1 MKSYC
6 RGINMSTQSQPT
18 EKDKGGNI
26 NPGDSVYKQP
36 EVSLL
41 DEKQWRYI
49 QRRYHISPRELEVAK
64 LVCKG
69 YVNGNIA
76 KKLKVKPGTVKT
88 HLRSIF
94 AKTHAKN
101 RITMLL
107 RFMDDANK
115 FFHKSPDTLSVP
127 IVNREKP
134 TQKKPAFG
142 EKLKKN

>member
-1 MKSYC
+1 MPLPSEP
-6 RGINMSTQSQPT
+6 ID
-18 EKDKGGNI
+18 EDKRESI
-26 NPGDSVYKQP
+26 NPGHSLYMLPDVA
-36 EVSLL
+36 LL
-41 DEKQWRYI
+41 DEKQWRYV

-69 YVNGNIA
+69 FVNGNIA
-76 KKLKVKPGTVKT
+76 KKLNVKQGTVKT

-115 FFHKSPDTLSVP
+115 FFNKSPDTLSVP
-127 IVNREKP
+127 IVDR
-134 TQKKPAFG
+134 KKPNP
-142 EKLKKN
+142 ENIPPERN

>member
-1 MKSYC
+1 MPLPSEP
-6 RGINMSTQSQPT
+6 ID
-18 EKDKGGNI
+18 KDERKNI
-26 NPGDSVYKQP
+26 NPDHSLYMQP
-36 EVSLL
+36 DVALL
-41 DEKQWRYI
+41 DEKQWRYV

-64 LVCKG
+64 LVCRG
-69 YVNGNIA
+69 FVNGDVA
-76 KKLKVKPGTVKT
+76 EKLNVKPGTVKT

-127 IVNREKP
+127 IVDREKP

>member
-1 MKSYC
+1 MPLPSE
-6 RGINMSTQSQPT
+6 PT
-18 EKDKGGNI
+18 DKDKRESI
-26 NPGDSVYKQP
+26 NPGHSLYMQP
-36 EVSLL
+36 DVALL
-41 DEKQWRYI
+41 DEKQWRYV

-64 LVCKG
+64 LVCRG
-69 YVNGNIA
+69 FVNGDVA
-76 KKLKVKPGTVKT
+76 KRLNVKPGTVKT

-127 IVNREKP
+127 IVDREKP
-134 TQKKPAFG
+134 TQKKPASG
-142 EKLKKN
+142 EKLKNN